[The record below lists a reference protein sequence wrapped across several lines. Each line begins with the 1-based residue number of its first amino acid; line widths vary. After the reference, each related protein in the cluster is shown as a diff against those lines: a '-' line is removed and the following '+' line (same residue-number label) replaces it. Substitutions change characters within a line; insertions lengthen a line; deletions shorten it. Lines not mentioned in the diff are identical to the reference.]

1 MTRKPGS
8 LPGNQH
14 SAQLFDGK
22 GSGEAR
28 KPSASGSR
36 DGKAFLFSRP
46 IPPGPLPPPA
56 PAARA
61 GEGVQRAQSSR
72 KSKVESPESSPKSK
86 VESRK
91 SRTGEFRNRP
101 AGTALDR
108 VVRSRG
114 ERGDDSGNG
123 P

>member
-1 MTRKPGS
+1 MTRKSGS

-46 IPPGPLPPPA
+46 IPPGLLPPPA

-72 KSKVESPESSPKSK
+72 KSKVQSPKSK

-108 VVRSRG
+108 AVRSRG
-114 ERGDDSGNG
+114 ERG
-123 P
+123 